1 MNQAPNKEW
10 ARKLIA
16 RWNGGE
22 NLLRCQIVIACDALG
37 IDHRTLKRHEKILEP
52 APEMPEDWE

>member
-16 RWNGGE
+16 RWNEGE
-22 NLLRCQIVIACDALG
+22 ILLRCQIVMACEALG
-37 IDHRTLKRHEKILEP
+37 IDPRTITREQKRKS
-52 APEMPEDWE
+52 PEMPEDWE